1 MSAHIN
7 TNLLTNFIKRTI
19 GGDKLSHEK
28 ANNMNINQ
36 DHFGEADSNDN
47 NFLEIDEILDDKDL
61 YEQFATLFVEE
72 QDKKADEKPLD
83 GFSHPPPKAV
93 PFRRFLLIFLFVGQN
108 SFYNKARIRISD
120 GFWLLLFK
128 HHRMYY

>member
-72 QDKKADEKPLD
+72 QDKKADEKD
-83 GFSHPPPKAV
+83 EEKEKEEK
-93 PFRRFLLIFLFVGQN
+93 
-108 SFYNKARIRISD
+108 NKVKDKSGA
-120 GFWLLLFK
+120 GAA
-128 HHRMYY
+128 